1 MFHLDQILATAVLI
15 AIRLSG
21 LMVAAPFFGST
32 AIPVRVKGALTV
44 VLTYLLYPVVSPVAA
59 GRPLLVWLGWGASE
73 FTIGLLIG
81 LVMQFV
87 FEAVSLAGAIS
98 GVQLGFSLESIIDPS
113 TQASSNAL
121 AVFYQM
127 ITLYIFLQM
136 NIHLW
141 ILKGLVASFHDIPLG
156 GSISR
161 PAAMTLLQMATE
173 IWRVGLQIA
182 LPILAITVLID
193 TALGFLSKAAP
204 QLPVLFV
211 GISVK
216 DVAGLLVLMSVVTF
230 WPRFLSDQFWN
241 ALTATEHLLRLTQ

>member
-1 MFHLDQILATAVLI
+1 MLHLDQILSTAVLI

-21 LMVAAPFFGST
+21 LMMIAPFFGNP

-44 VLTYLLYPVVSPVAA
+44 VLTYLLYPVVAPVPA
-59 GRPLLVWLGWGASE
+59 GHPLLVWIGWGASE
-73 FTIGLLIG
+73 FVIGLLVG

-87 FEAVSLAGAIS
+87 FEAIAMAGTIS
-98 GVQLGFSLESIIDPS
+98 GVQLGFSLESIIDPT
-113 TQASSNAL
+113 TQASSNVMAG
-121 AVFYQM
+121 FYQM

-141 ILKGLVASFHDIPLG
+141 ILKGLMASFQIIPLG
-156 GSISR
+156 GAISQ
-161 PAAMTLLQMATE
+161 ASAMSLLQLASG
-173 IWRVGLQIA
+173 IWQVGLQIA
-182 LPILAITVLID
+182 LPIIVITVLID

-211 GISVK
+211 GISIK
-216 DVAGLLVLMSVVTF
+216 DVAGLLILMSVVTF

-241 ALTATEHLLRLTQ
+241 AMTTTEHLLHLTR